1 MFIPYLGGPVRICS
15 AAKITRNSQR
25 RATLGDLKR
34 PWTVRDGIDQK
45 ISMELNRPIKSAIN
59 LALIRLV
66 IYVFTASGFAV
77 RGPPPTQ

>member
-1 MFIPYLGGPVRICS
+1 
-15 AAKITRNSQR
+15 
-25 RATLGDLKR
+25 
-34 PWTVRDGIDQK
+34 VRDGIDQK